1 MQKGSHA
8 AEPLILNNVNPGLC
22 HSELDKDV
30 KVWFLVISLLLPYYP
45 ITALWNKLLRP
56 IQLQGMAGHVLT
68 VAKVLIART
77 TEVGGRTLVHSAA
90 AGDES
95 HGQYM
100 SECKVKE
107 PSKFVRS
114 REGALAQKRV
124 HQELMDILDSIQP
137 GITNNI

>member
-1 MQKGSHA
+1 
-8 AEPLILNNVNPGLC
+8 
-22 HSELDKDV
+22 
-30 KVWFLVISLLLPYYP
+30 
-45 ITALWNKLLRP
+45 
-56 IQLQGMAGHVLT
+56 MAGYILT
-68 VAKVLIART
+68 IAKALIART

-100 SECKVKE
+100 SECRVKE

-114 REGALAQKRV
+114 REGLAAQERV
-124 HQELMDILDSIQP
+124 HKELMAILEAIQP